1 MYYNFCHDFVD
12 FKHKNVIDFHFNS
25 KKHLKNL
32 ENKSKQRSITK
43 IFGKQNEK
51 EVFIEELVYIMS
63 NSLYNIANNIPLEKA
78 NN

>member
-1 MYYNFCHDFVD
+1 
-12 FKHKNVIDFHFNS
+12 VIDFHFNS

-32 ENKSKQRSITK
+32 KNKSKQPSIAK

-51 EVFIEELVYIMS
+51 EVFLEELVYIM
-63 NSLYNIANNIPLEKA
+63 NNIANNNPLEKA